1 MSIAKQRREQA
12 KRLGLKLG
20 KAHEA
25 LAVAQGEEEIQAA
38 ALVLGATFNEH
49 IDFIC
54 AVLKDYG
61 GLRTDFP
68 EPKTRH

>member
-1 MSIAKQRREQA
+1 MSPARQRREIS
-12 KRLGLKLG
+12 KRLGLKLA
-20 KAHEA
+20 KCHEA
-25 LAVAQGEEEIQAA
+25 LAEAQTEEDIQAA

-61 GLRTDFP
+61 GLATKFP
-68 EPKTRH
+68 ETKH